1 MESHRRSNR
10 VRNARLR
17 SQSGITLLGFMIL
30 ATVFGAAGLAA
41 LKVAPLYVEGVRVRT
56 VLEDLKTEM
65 DGKGATANNLRLNL
79 TSRLYVEGVEL
90 NPDDLKITLGN
101 NSYNV
106 RVQFDNRTRFVDDI
120 YFLVAVDEQ
129 TEIRR

>member
-1 MESHRRSNR
+1 MNRRFGNE
-10 VRNARLR
+10 
-17 SQSGITLLGFMIL
+17 SGITLLSFLFL
-30 ATVFGAAGLAA
+30 ATVFGAVGLAA
-41 LKVAPLYVEGVRVRT
+41 LKVTPLYIQGVRVRT
-56 VLEDLKTEM
+56 VLSDLKTEM

-79 TSRLYVEGVEL
+79 TSRLYVEGIALDPEDVR
-90 NPDDLKITLGN
+90 ITPGN
-101 NSYNV
+101 NGYNV